1 MSKVVWHITMS
12 VDGYIAGPDDEMG
25 WMGDY
30 ELESPVGAQV
40 IESTGSILAG
50 RRWHDL
56 AIERWNGRHGIYGGH
71 WSGPVFVIT
80 HEPPTNP
87 PDPEITFVS
96 EGIEQAIATALEA
109 AGGVTS
115 ASSAPGRGSRPWPP
129 ASWTSSSFTS
139 CPYCWAAGS
148 DCSGRSRT
156 ECGWSGAT
164 SVNPPR
170 PRTSATACCAE
181 ASTRSQC
188 SCGAAEPRAAARIT
202 LGLGDLYMTCM
213 SKSPNPPPAVA
224 SAHCRV
230 PGLPSPSGG

>member
-109 AGGVTS
+109 AGGRDVGILGARTGQQ
-115 ASSAPGRGSRPWPP
+115 AV
-129 ASWTSSSFTS
+129 
-139 CPYCWAAGS
+139 AAGLLDELVIHVVPLLLGGGIRLFGPEQDRVRLERRYVGQS
-148 DCSGRSRT
+148 P
-156 ECGWSGAT
+156 EAT
-164 SVNPPR
+164 
-170 PRTSATACCAE
+170 
-181 ASTRSQC
+181 
-188 SCGAAEPRAAARIT
+188 
-202 LGLGDLYMTCM
+202 DLRY
-213 SKSPNPPPAVA
+213 
-224 SAHCRV
+224 R
-230 PGLPSPSGG
+230 LLR